1 MGLMNS
7 IPRIDRDEERL
18 LSIPGVVPNPLNFP
32 KGCKFSNRCFFADK
46 KNVLK
51 RTLI

>member
-32 KGCKFSNRCFFADK
+32 KGCKFSNRCF
-46 KNVLK
+46 L
-51 RTLI
+51 LIKMY